1 LLQGSGG
8 LIVDYKTGRPVPAS
22 RLRRDLQVALYALG
36 ARETLGLDP
45 LELEIVYLREGRR
58 VRLQATEDLLEE
70 ARRIGDEV
78 AEGIRAG
85 RFEARPERR
94 KCSLCP
100 YRLACEA
107 AL

>member
-1 LLQGSGG
+1 
-8 LIVDYKTGRPVPAS
+8 
-22 RLRRDLQVALYALG
+22 
-36 ARETLGLDP
+36 
-45 LELEIVYLREGRR
+45 
-58 VRLQATEDLLEE
+58 VRLQATEDLLDE

-100 YRLACEA
+100 YRLACEE